1 MLMNPWGQ
9 RLAGRAISIPFLA
22 KCPLALQLS
31 CRKAQD
37 IVCILSHS
45 ARNLYNNL
53 WAEEIKRLDK
63 VLNAQM
69 ASTKAKSTLEVCSK
83 SRKAASIFV
92 NCRIPA
98 CLSRLSWYLSCLQ
111 QSSRPAWF
119 LWSSLGCGLLLQHD
133 FSLHLWLRC
142 RCSCIDSCINLL
154 LRLRCRCSCIGS
166 CINLL
171 LGLGLGRSR
180 SRSRPQSRSRSR
192 SRPRSRPRSR
202 SRSRSRSR
210 PRSRS
215 RSLQMQ
221 LHCST
226 PLSSCHGPPKQ
237 LPRSCR
243 QQTP

>member
-1 MLMNPWGQ
+1 MGSKTSWPSYLNTFSRKMSAGFTAFLQ
-9 RLAGRAISIPFLA
+9 KGTRYRLYLVAF
-22 KCPLALQLS
+22 CPESLQ
-31 CRKAQD
+31 QF
-37 IVCILSHS
+37 VG
-45 ARNLYNNL
+45 
-53 WAEEIKRLDK
+53 DK
-63 VLNAQM
+63 VFNAQV